1 MLLPLTDWQNLWYC
15 CGNTGVESLQTLQLL
30 LKQPD
35 ELLHKIHAGKA
46 KKKQTKVK
54 ICCGQQSLHKF
65 VDILIGKTTHGIYI
79 DYHKTTKQVLC
90 NPNIFLAADASL
102 QGEAIDQ
109 YNLHS

>member
-46 KKKQTKVK
+46 KKKTKQRLKFAVVK
-54 ICCGQQSLHKF
+54 KSLHKF
-65 VDILIGKTTHGIYI
+65 IDILIGKTTHGIYI
-79 DYHKTTKQVLC
+79 DYHKTTKQ
-90 NPNIFLAADASL
+90 D
-102 QGEAIDQ
+102 
-109 YNLHS
+109 